1 MEFCLDSDE
10 WFMYT
15 AVTATLLAVP
25 EKEKA
30 PVAQLD
36 RASDYGSEGLRFES
50 SRACFSQGIKS
61 ENAGSIQ
68 RNRLFCPLIPCEDH
82 THYMGASRFRLN
94 IRGAGCMWR
103 LIGWPP

>member
-1 MEFCLDSDE
+1 MEFCLDFGE
-10 WFMYT
+10 VVRYT
-15 AVTATLLAVP
+15 ALTATLRAVP

-50 SRACFSQGIKS
+50 PRACFSQGVSK
-61 ENAGSIQ
+61 NAGSVQ
-68 RNRLFCPLIPCEDH
+68 RNRFFCPQTPCRECNKC
-82 THYMGASRFRLN
+82 MGASRFRLN